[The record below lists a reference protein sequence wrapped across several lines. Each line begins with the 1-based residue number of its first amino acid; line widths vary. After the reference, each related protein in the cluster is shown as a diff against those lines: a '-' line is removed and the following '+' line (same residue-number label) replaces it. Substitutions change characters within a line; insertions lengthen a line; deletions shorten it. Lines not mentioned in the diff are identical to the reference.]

1 MYRPINRAFARALTA
16 KSTRLPQ
23 YSPRNL
29 TCVRKKTA
37 YNPVSS
43 HSRKLKPAFS
53 HLCKNNYM
61 PLSYEFKQLYFGMRD
76 AITMARHYEREETKM
91 KNTLSRKA
99 AYIGAGAGLV
109 IFAIFGLLP
118 GSLLG
123 GAAGIKF
130 AGLLFTLPLEPGI
143 VSRMIVLASM
153 LVGVVVS
160 GITIV
165 TATST
170 TGWLLGRVMDAS
182 GQQLDSESAVMNQNK

>member
-1 MYRPINRAFARALTA
+1 
-16 KSTRLPQ
+16 
-23 YSPRNL
+23 
-29 TCVRKKTA
+29 
-37 YNPVSS
+37 
-43 HSRKLKPAFS
+43 
-53 HLCKNNYM
+53 
-61 PLSYEFKQLYFGMRD
+61 
-76 AITMARHYEREETKM
+76 M

-99 AYIGAGAGLV
+99 AYIGAGSGLV
-109 IFAIFGLLP
+109 LFAIFGLLP

-123 GAAGIKF
+123 GAAGIKL

-170 TGWLLGRVMDAS
+170 TGWLLGRVIDAS
-182 GQQLDSESAVMNQNK
+182 GQQLDPESAVMSKIK